1 MTLEERLEL
10 EQMQREYYAMK
21 EMDRRAVRRT
31 GGSMSIPKTIYMMEA
46 DAMIPSLVAIVR
58 AAQVQGVKQTEM
70 ITGFGDRG
78 ARMGTEKKYMNLATG
93 SVYTH
98 DGWWYEDEDG
108 VEVNAADRG
117 EVVEIESTHCTI
129 AIKSTGKLAAR
140 EKTE

>member
-78 ARMGTEKKYMNLATG
+78 AA
-93 SVYTH
+93 
-98 DGWWYEDEDG
+98 
-108 VEVNAADRG
+108 
-117 EVVEIESTHCTI
+117 
-129 AIKSTGKLAAR
+129 
-140 EKTE
+140 